1 MPETNPNSALLKEIR
16 ENYTIFKQE
25 WQPIVDE
32 GDRDMLAV
40 GGDPWEAKEREF
52 RDKYDRPILTWD
64 ELSPYVNQLV
74 NDLRQN
80 KRAIK
85 INPRGAGATPVTA
98 LLREDKI
105 REIQYN
111 SRAQS
116 AFTTAFQAA
125 VERSFGWF
133 GISYRTPL
141 SRKLTLP
148 T

>member
-1 MPETNPNSALLKEIR
+1 MVEQNASSPIMKEIR
-16 ENYTIFKQE
+16 ENYASYTE
-25 WQPIVDE
+25 AWRPIRED
-32 GDRDMLAV
+32 GDKDMLAV

-116 AFTTAFQAA
+116 AFTTALQAA
-125 VERSFGWF
+125 VARRF
-133 GISYRTPL
+133 
-141 SRKLTLP
+141 
-148 T
+148 

>member
-85 INPRGAGATPVTA
+85 INPPSWSENRRKNFSSKNCTSIALQTRTA
-98 LLREDKI
+98 C
-105 REIQYN
+105 
-111 SRAQS
+111 
-116 AFTTAFQAA
+116 
-125 VERSFGWF
+125 
-133 GISYRTPL
+133 YRTPL